1 MSRSSTKTAAALI
14 RETGAR
20 VTGPRVRAL
29 ASLLSQRTSSTHREI
44 EERLGPDE
52 LIDRVTLYRVLDW
65 LVAQGLA
72 HKIAGNDQVW
82 RFKAGRDDL
91 SHAHAHFQCTDCSAV
106 ICMDNITIPGGF
118 SLPRGF
124 RLKRTEF
131 LMKGLCP
138 TCS

>member
-1 MSRSSTKTAAALI
+1 MSRLPTNIAADMI
-14 RETGAR
+14 RKTGAR
-20 VTGPRVRAL
+20 VTGPRVRVLAL
-29 ASLLSQRTSSTHREI
+29 LLSRRTPSTHRALEA
-44 EERLGPDE
+44 RLDANE

-65 LVAQGLA
+65 LVVQGLA
-72 HKIAGNDQVW
+72 HKIAGHDHVW
-82 RFKAGRDDL
+82 RFMAERDEVP
-91 SHAHAHFQCTDCSAV
+91 HAHAHFQCTDCSAV
-106 ICMDNITIPGGF
+106 ICMNNVAIPGGF